1 MSIKKATSKLNIASE
16 AAKVSYDLCRALS
29 TRKNNCKNVI

>member
-16 AAKVSYDLCRALS
+16 TSKVSYDLCRALRI
-29 TRKNNCKNVI
+29 RKNNCKNVI